1 MRVAET
7 MPALTFPGRE
17 VMGRASRGED
27 IFLLTTREGGG
38 GIWEGVEREE
48 VWRGWGEL
56 VGLLGGM

>member
-17 VMGRASRGED
+17 VVGRASRGED
-27 IFLLTTREGGG
+27 ILSLTQEGGG
-38 GIWEGVEREE
+38 GIWEGREREE

-56 VGLLGGM
+56 VGLFGEM